1 MDKIVLVNVTF
12 ARSGPAL
19 LFRVVPKTDRDYEKL
34 VLMGK
39 MGVSTSADRT
49 LLRDISAGNEVKSPV
64 ELKEYTHFINI
75 DWY

>member
-1 MDKIVLVNVTF
+1 MDKIVLVNVMF
-12 ARSGPAL
+12 VSDKPAL
-19 LFRVVPKTDRDYEKL
+19 LFRVVPKTDRGFEKL
-34 VLMGK
+34 VLLGK

-49 LLRDISAGNEVKSPV
+49 LLREISSDNEVKSPV

>member
-1 MDKIVLVNVTF
+1 MNNIVLVNVTF
-12 ARSGPAL
+12 AKNGPPL
-19 LFRVVPKTDRDYEKL
+19 LFRVAPKTDRGFEKL
-34 VLMGK
+34 VLLGK

-49 LLRDISAGNEVKSPV
+49 LLREISSDNEVKSPV

>member
-1 MDKIVLVNVTF
+1 MDKIVLVNVMF
-12 ARSGPAL
+12 ATVGPPF
-19 LFRVVPKTDRDYEKL
+19 LFRVIPKTDRDYEKL

-49 LLRDISAGNEVKSPV
+49 LLRDISTGNEVESPV
-64 ELKEYTHFINI
+64 ELKDYTHFINI